1 MQVTKRTFL
10 KGLLATAAAGGVVS
24 QASAKPQ
31 ADLPANGTAK
41 LMLSFSVTA
50 VQALLLPSRQRMP
63 VQMLSSLKNGS
74 GRRQHSCF
82 LRRHDDSE

>member
-31 ADLPANGTAK
+31 ADLPAKWDREADVVI
-41 LMLSFSVTA
+41 LVTA

-63 VQMLSSLKNGS
+63 VQMLSSLKK
-74 GRRQHSCF
+74 R
-82 LRRHDDSE
+82 LRAAAT